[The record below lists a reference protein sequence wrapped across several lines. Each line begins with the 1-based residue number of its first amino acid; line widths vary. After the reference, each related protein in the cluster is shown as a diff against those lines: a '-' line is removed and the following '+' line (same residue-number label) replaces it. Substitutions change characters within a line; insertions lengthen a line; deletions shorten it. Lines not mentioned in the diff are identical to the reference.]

1 MLRFNEITEY
11 FDFSLKSMLN
21 SVPDKIKSTVTEIR
35 VKVNQPI
42 VIITLNERYFLS
54 EYGLSKT
61 AHNCINISRNEF
73 NECVK
78 KMCNYSFFTFEN
90 QINEGYLTLKNGHRV
105 GVCGLFSNNGEIISC
120 NDIYSLNIRIA
131 RHIKKFGKYIAEN
144 FINARN
150 HLLITG
156 KPLTGKTTLI
166 RDIAYELSAN
176 KIKVLVSDE
185 RNEIAAGYNGNHQ
198 FSLGPFCDIISNCK
212 KETAA
217 EIGIRTMSPD
227 VIIFDEIGF
236 KDAETLKR
244 LSNSGVYVIATFHSF
259 DDSSKSYILN
269 QLLDVG
275 FSPTVI
281 HLDEIGEAPRYDFT
295 YANN

>member
-11 FDFSLKSMLN
+11 FDFSLKSRLN
-21 SVPDKIKSTVTEIR
+21 SIPDKIKSTVTEIR

-42 VIITLNERYFLS
+42 VIITLNDRYYLS
-54 EYGLSKT
+54 EYGLSIT
-61 AHNCINISRNEF
+61 AHNSINVSRDEF
-73 NECVK
+73 NECIK

-105 GVCGLFSNNGEIISC
+105 GVCGSFSNNGEIISC

-131 RHIKKFGKYIAEN
+131 RHIKTFGKYIAEN
-144 FINARN
+144 FINTRN
-150 HLLITG
+150 HLLISG
-156 KPLTGKTTLI
+156 KPLSGKTTLI
-166 RDIAYELSAN
+166 RDIAYELSTN

-185 RNEIAAGYNGNHQ
+185 RNEIAAGYNGKYQ
-198 FSLGPFCDIISNCK
+198 FSLGPFCDVISNCK
-212 KETAA
+212 KEIAA

-236 KDAETLKR
+236 KDADILKR

-295 YANN
+295 YENN